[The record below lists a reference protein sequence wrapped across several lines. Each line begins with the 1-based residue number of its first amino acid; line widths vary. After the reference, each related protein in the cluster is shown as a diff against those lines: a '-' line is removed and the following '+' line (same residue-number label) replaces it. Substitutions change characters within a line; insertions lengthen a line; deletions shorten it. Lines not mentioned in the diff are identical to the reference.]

1 MGLFSK
7 FLNEMSEA
15 AADMKLE
22 EKLKEAAEKVKSN
35 ETLQDLAAAVKA
47 EAEKLGKD
55 DEAREVTSNAAAEAS
70 ASPAPEAAAGEVTP
84 AGRSWGP
91 TMPEEENQYN
101 YGGSYVQY
109 FEHVFSEDF
118 PEYEVSRAQ
127 GYNAKSAVFTF
138 RRGGA
143 DVLIVELVSAK
154 SDHRA
159 LRKKCRAAG
168 MPYLRFYYD
177 YDGWWNTRSY
187 VAGRIREALR

>member
-7 FLNEMSEA
+7 FLNEVSEA
-15 AADMKLE
+15 AADMKLD
-22 EKLKEAAEKVKSN
+22 EKLKEAAEKVKAN
-35 ETLQDLAAAVKA
+35 ETLQDLASAVKA

-55 DEAREVTSNAAAEAS
+55 DVKEGAQAETSAIE
-70 ASPAPEAAAGEVTP
+70 PEAAKSDAPGEVTP

-101 YGGSYVQY
+101 YGGSYIQY

-118 PEYEVSRAQ
+118 PEYEVTRAQ
-127 GYNAKSAVFTF
+127 GYGTKSTVFTF
-138 RRGGA
+138 RQGGA
-143 DVLIVELVSAK
+143 EALIVELVSRR
-154 SDHRA
+154 SDYRA

-168 MPYLRFYYD
+168 LPYLRFYYD

-187 VAGRIREALR
+187 VRGRVREALR

>member
-47 EAEKLGKD
+47 EADKIGKV
-55 DEAREVTSNAAAEAS
+55 DEDRESAPGTVTESVADTAT
-70 ASPAPEAAAGEVTP
+70 EAAAGEVTP

-101 YGGSYVQY
+101 YSGSFIQY

-118 PEYEVSRAQ
+118 PAYEVSRAQ
-127 GYNAKSAVFTF
+127 GYNAKSTVFTF
-138 RRGGA
+138 RRGGM
-143 DVLIVELVSAK
+143 DVLIVELLSAK
-154 SDHRA
+154 SDYRA

-168 MPYLRFYYD
+168 LPYLRFYYD

-187 VAGRIREALR
+187 VTGRIREALR